1 MNLSDLYQR
10 APVPVQ
16 NAFATG
22 YGMKELPRRHGGQ
35 FRREVFDL
43 NVRQW
48 WPEEELLLDQDSRLR
63 SMVTWCAARVPYY
76 RDVFSELGL
85 HPRDIR
91 TAADLSQLPI
101 LDKEIVRADPD
112 RFLPDEPRPKLIAQ
126 TTGGTTGT
134 PVRYWAT
141 LAAVRAN
148 YATYEARCRSWAGV
162 RLGQRMASFH
172 GQPIIPETQQGG
184 PYWRRNLAFNQVYFS
199 VYHLN
204 SLTLADYV
212 GQLEKFQPQV
222 IAGYT
227 SAVHRIARGL
237 LDAGDIGRVQ
247 PTAILVSSE
256 TLTPAVREDIQTAFG
271 CRVTNAYSLGE
282 LVAFISE
289 CDHGELHIST
299 SYGIVELAEN
309 SAGPGREIIAT
320 GLINKGMPLLRYR
333 TGDLAIPADP
343 EPSACGRGLPR
354 VSEIIG
360 RVDDVVRTPE
370 GATVGPAPMSL
381 AFQRVPNLRRAQ
393 VRQDSLEEITVL
405 LEVDTAFGSGD
416 EEFLV
421 GELRKRLGPSIRLLI
436 EKVPTVPRT
445 SGGKERLVVSSLTT
459 DEGSQ

>member
-1 MNLSDLYQR
+1 MKLADLYQR

-22 YGMKELPRRHGGQ
+22 YGLKELPRRHGGP
-35 FRREVFDL
+35 FRRAVFDL
-43 NVRQW
+43 DVRQW
-48 WPEEELLLDQDSRLR
+48 WSQEELDLDQESRLR
-63 SMVTWCAARVPYY
+63 SMVIWCAARVPYY
-76 RDVFSELGL
+76 RDMFSELGINPL
-85 HPRDIR
+85 EIR
-91 TAADLSQLPI
+91 TVADLSQLPI

-141 LAAVRAN
+141 LEAVRAN
-148 YATYEARCRSWAGV
+148 YATYEARCRAWAGV

-172 GQPIIPETQQGG
+172 GQPIIPDSQVGG

-204 SLTLADYV
+204 SLTLPDYV
-212 GQLEKFQPQV
+212 AQLERFQPVV

-237 LDAGDIGRVQ
+237 IDSGDIGRVR

-299 SYGIVELAEN
+299 EYGIVELAETA
-309 SAGPGREIIAT
+309 SGVGREIIAT

-333 TGDLAIPADP
+333 TGDLAVPA
-343 EPSACGRGLPR
+343 EIGSSACGRGLPR
-354 VSEIIG
+354 VAEIIG

-393 VRQDSLEEITVL
+393 VRQDSLEELTVL
-405 LEVDTAFGSGD
+405 LEVDTSFTSHD

-421 GELRKRLGPSIRLLI
+421 GELRKRLGPSIRLI
-436 EKVPTVPRT
+436 VEQVPTVPRT
-445 SGGKERLVVSSLTT
+445 SGGKERLVVSSLTPQ
-459 DEGSQ
+459 EGSS

>member
-1 MNLSDLYQR
+1 MKLDDLYQR

-16 NAFATG
+16 NIFASA
-22 YGMKELPRRHGGQ
+22 YGLKELPRRHGGQ

-43 NVRQW
+43 DVRQW
-48 WPEEELLLDQDSRLR
+48 WTQEELEVDQNARLV
-63 SMVTWCAARVPYY
+63 SMVTWCAHRVPHY
-76 RDVFSELGL
+76 RDMFSDLGIN
-85 HPRDIR
+85 PRDIR
-91 TAADLSQLPI
+91 TAADLAQLPL
-101 LDKEIVRADPD
+101 LDKETVRADPD
-112 RFLPDEPRPKLIAQ
+112 RFLPEQPQPKLIAQ

-141 LAAVRAN
+141 LAGVRAN

-172 GQPIIPETQQGG
+172 GQPIIPESQAGG
-184 PYWRRNLAFNQVYFS
+184 PYWRRNLAFNQLYFS

-204 SLTLADYV
+204 SLNLPAYLN
-212 GQLEKFQPQV
+212 QLEQFRPQV

-237 LDAGDIGRVQ
+237 IDSGDIGRVR
-247 PTAILVSSE
+247 PTAVLVSSE
-256 TLTPAVREDIQTAFG
+256 TLTPAVREDMQLAFG

-299 SYGIVELAEN
+299 EYGIIELLD
-309 SAGPGREIIAT
+309 SADSLGSEIIAT

-333 TGDLAIPADP
+333 TGDLAVRTDP
-343 EPSACGRGLPR
+343 GHSSCGRGLPR
-354 VSEIIG
+354 VAEIIG

-381 AFQRVPNLRRAQ
+381 AFQRVPHLRRAQ
-393 VRQDSLEEITVL
+393 VRQDSLDALTVL
-405 LEVDTAFGSGD
+405 LEVDSLFSHQD
-416 EEFLV
+416 EEFLI
-421 GELRKRLGPSIRLLI
+421 GELRKRLGPSIRLFI
-436 EKVPTVPRT
+436 EQVPTVPRT
-445 SGGKERLVVSSLTT
+445 SGGKERLVVSSL
-459 DEGSQ
+459 GQQRGPL